1 VARPGSLRDR
11 AGKVFFDLDLIRAV
25 ANTPE
30 RDLRGYRI
38 ALTYNLLAHDLY
50 RWIYNLPPLGAQPY
64 RLFPSADGEA
74 SPPGEICANW
84 FCFSTWATVTLNR
97 DIRNEKPPYRS
108 QTLTPIGFRRDFTPI
123 VMNIKNANRQQFM
136 QLLSW
141 YQRLVFVNTTV
152 TYLATKKSDDLGNR
166 LITRLPDGSFKESD
180 PFDLGGGLGNDWKSV
195 LKELAT
201 PPGYSGPAITDQ
213 RQIRPIAMAFEYYR
227 RARLISKAF
236 GKAELD
242 PYYQTLRT
250 RLIFFGTLILTALEQ
265 DIVDPGVERALNNP
279 STAATNMVAEQLA
292 DIGERVAGV
301 PRQLTFS
308 RLINRTKPLQGVASN
323 AWVRMMTHQL
333 LILAFPTEVLRLG
346 KDLPPPKP
354 GKPYFS
360 PELRTLNSLD
370 GWPGPWSR
378 GAAEYVPDKQRHDR
392 DNEDL
397 GRAVAA
403 FDRSRGDGLG
413 TAAKDWRRIGERMN
427 WATTLMRSRVHDRS
441 LFWPP
446 FRNED
451 AYRILDG
458 RLPLYSG
465 DPTDY
470 EVLAPLE
477 GYPYPSGG
485 GIDGEVPEE

>member
-1 VARPGSLRDR
+1 
-11 AGKVFFDLDLIRAV
+11 
-25 ANTPE
+25 
-30 RDLRGYRI
+30 
-38 ALTYNLLAHDLY
+38 
-50 RWIYNLPPLGAQPY
+50 
-64 RLFPSADGEA
+64 
-74 SPPGEICANW
+74 
-84 FCFSTWATVTLNR
+84 
-97 DIRNEKPPYRS
+97 
-108 QTLTPIGFRRDFTPI
+108 
-123 VMNIKNANRQQFM
+123 MNIKNANRQQFM

-152 TYLATKKSDDLGNR
+152 TYLATKKSDDQSRWLINR
-166 LITRLPDGSFKESD
+166 DPDGKFRLNPNRTCLDVRSPDDWESD
-180 PFDLGGGLGNDWKSV
+180 
-195 LKELAT
+195 LKKLAT
-201 PPGYSGPAITDQ
+201 PPGYAGPAITDQ
-213 RQIRPIAMAFEYYR
+213 RQIHPIAMAFEYYR
-227 RARLISKAF
+227 RARLISIAF
-236 GKAELD
+236 QGRQLD
-242 PYYQTLRT
+242 NYYQTLRT

-279 STAATNMVAEQLA
+279 SRAATNMVAEQLA
-292 DIGERVAGV
+292 DFGERVAGI

-308 RLINRTKPLQGVASN
+308 RLINRTQRLQGVATN

-360 PELRTLNSLD
+360 KELRTLNALPKREVVP
-370 GWPGPWSR
+370 PGA
-378 GAAEYVPDKQRHDR
+378 GYVTECDSHDQ
-392 DNEDL
+392 DNADL

-427 WATTLMRSRVHDRS
+427 WATTLMRSRIHDRS

-451 AYRILDG
+451 VDRILDG
-458 RLPLYSG
+458 KLPLYSG

-485 GIDGEVPEE
+485 VGVAPRVGQEGEI